1 MSIYEWEKKKLTELR
16 KETEEKDKIISE
28 VENTLQDAHSRK
40 NPNENLLQS
49 TEERQENNQQ
59 NDNDKTVK
67 ETEHG

>member
-40 NPNENLLQS
+40 NPNENLLQP
-49 TEERQENNQQ
+49 TEERQENNQT

>member
-40 NPNENLLQS
+40 NPNENLLQP
-49 TEERQENNQQ
+49 TEERQENNQK